1 METWP
6 IYTEKSMSDPFTLKI
21 NILCPFYINFYRN
34 CVWAMFNIHYNQ
46 TIINLDIAIFD
57 LTWYSW
63 DHRLSTPFLQ
73 QNQILFGWD
82 FENLNIPGLRAG
94 NLTRLVRP
102 LTTFENHTFDSLDT
116 VISLVFYGHPT
127 LYFTVFINND
137 IFVFTVIIP
146 QNFEA
151 VKSFNSLEYQ

>member
-6 IYTEKSMSDPFTLKI
+6 IHTEKSMFDPFTLKI

-82 FENLNIPGLRAG
+82 FENLNIPGLRDG
-94 NLTRLVRP
+94 DLTRLVRP
-102 LTTFENHTFDSLDT
+102 HSYYLRKSYIRQLGYGHQFGILRSSNF
-116 VISLVFYGHPT
+116 IFYGLH
-127 LYFTVFINND
+127 
-137 IFVFTVIIP
+137 
-146 QNFEA
+146 Q
-151 VKSFNSLEYQ
+151 